1 MKEYI
6 FNVTKKLNKL
16 VKIYAD
22 DKEKAKE
29 NLVNIVLKSNAIDF
43 KNVDEID
50 TDYEAEFEGEY
61 ADFDENIE
69 SRGIQIT
76 DYIPLDEE
84 LENDGIIDDFPRE
97 FKEIV
102 CDKCENCMRV
112 DED

>member
-43 KNVDEID
+43 KNIDEID
-50 TDYEAEFEGEY
+50 TEYEAEY
-61 ADFDENIE
+61 INFDENIE

-76 DYIPLDEE
+76 DYMPLDEDQ
-84 LENDGIIDDFPRE
+84 ENDGIIDDFPRE

-102 CDKCENCMRV
+102 CDKCGNCMRV

>member
-16 VKIYAD
+16 VKIYAE

-29 NLVNIVLKSNAIDF
+29 NLVNIVLKSNAINF
-43 KNVDEID
+43 KNIDEIN
-50 TDYEAEFEGEY
+50 TEYEAEY
-61 ADFDENIE
+61 VDFDENIE

-76 DYIPLDEE
+76 DYIPLDKE

-102 CDKCENCMRV
+102 CDKCGNCMRV

>member
-29 NLVNIVLKSNAIDF
+29 NLVNIVLKSNAINF
-43 KNVDEID
+43 KNIDKID
-50 TDYEAEFEGEY
+50 TEYEAEY
-61 ADFDENIE
+61 IDFDENIE

-76 DYIPLDEE
+76 DYIPLDKE
-84 LENDGIIDDFPRE
+84 LENDGVIDDFPRE

-102 CDKCENCMRV
+102 CDKCGNCMRV

>member
-16 VKIYAD
+16 VKIYAE

-29 NLVNIVLKSNAIDF
+29 NLVNIVLKSNAINF
-43 KNVDEID
+43 KNIDEIN
-50 TDYEAEFEGEY
+50 TEYEAEY
-61 ADFDENIE
+61 IDFDENIE

-76 DYIPLDEE
+76 DYIPLDKE

-102 CDKCENCMRV
+102 CDKCGNCMRV
-112 DED
+112 DEN

>member
-16 VKIYAD
+16 VKIYAE

-29 NLVNIVLKSNAIDF
+29 NLVNIVLKSNAINF
-43 KNVDEID
+43 KNIDEID
-50 TDYEAEFEGEY
+50 TEYDAEY
-61 ADFDENIE
+61 IDFDENIE

-76 DYIPLDEE
+76 DYIPLDKE

-102 CDKCENCMRV
+102 CDKCGNCMRV

>member
-16 VKIYAD
+16 VKIYAE

-29 NLVNIVLKSNAIDF
+29 NLVNIVLKSNAINF
-43 KNVDEID
+43 KNIDEID
-50 TDYEAEFEGEY
+50 TEYEAEY
-61 ADFDENIE
+61 IDFDENIE

-76 DYIPLDEE
+76 DYIPLDEK

-102 CDKCENCMRV
+102 CDKCGNCIRV

>member
-16 VKIYAD
+16 VKIYAE

-29 NLVNIVLKSNAIDF
+29 NLVNIVLKSNAINF
-43 KNVDEID
+43 KNIDEIN
-50 TDYEAEFEGEY
+50 TEYEAEY
-61 ADFDENIE
+61 VDFDENIE

-76 DYIPLDEE
+76 DYIPLDKE

-97 FKEIV
+97 FKEMV
-102 CDKCENCMRV
+102 CDKCGNCMRV

>member
-16 VKIYAD
+16 VKIYAE

-29 NLVNIVLKSNAIDF
+29 NLVNIVLKSNAINF
-43 KNVDEID
+43 KNIDEID
-50 TDYEAEFEGEY
+50 TEYEAEY
-61 ADFDENIE
+61 IDFDENIE

-76 DYIPLDEE
+76 DYIPLDKK

-102 CDKCENCMRV
+102 CDKCGNCMRV

>member
-16 VKIYAD
+16 VKIYAE
-22 DKEKAKE
+22 DKEKAKK
-29 NLVNIVLKSNAIDF
+29 NLVNIVLKSNAINF
-43 KNVDEID
+43 KNIDEID
-50 TDYEAEFEGEY
+50 TEYEAEY
-61 ADFDENIE
+61 IDFDENIE

-76 DYIPLDEE
+76 DYIPLDKE

-102 CDKCENCMRV
+102 CDKCGNCMRV

>member
-29 NLVNIVLKSNAIDF
+29 NLVNIVLKSNAINF
-43 KNVDEID
+43 KNIDEID
-50 TDYEAEFEGEY
+50 TEYEAEY
-61 ADFDENIE
+61 IDFDENIE

-76 DYIPLDEE
+76 DYIPLDKE

-102 CDKCENCMRV
+102 CDKCGNCIRV

>member
-6 FNVTKKLNKL
+6 FNVTKKLKKL
-16 VKIYAD
+16 VKIYAE

-29 NLVNIVLKSNAIDF
+29 NLVNIVLKSNAINF
-43 KNVDEID
+43 KNIDEID
-50 TDYEAEFEGEY
+50 TEYEAEY
-61 ADFDENIE
+61 IDFDENIE

-76 DYIPLDEE
+76 DYIPLDEK
-84 LENDGIIDDFPRE
+84 LENDEIIDDFPRE

-102 CDKCENCMRV
+102 CDKCGNCIRV

>member
-16 VKIYAD
+16 VKIYAE

-29 NLVNIVLKSNAIDF
+29 NLVNIVLKSNAINF
-43 KNVDEID
+43 KNIDEIN
-50 TDYEAEFEGEY
+50 TEYEAEY
-61 ADFDENIE
+61 IDFDENIE

-76 DYIPLDEE
+76 DYIPLDKE
-84 LENDGIIDDFPRE
+84 LENDGIIDDFSRE

-102 CDKCENCMRV
+102 CDKCGNCMRV

>member
-16 VKIYAD
+16 VKIYAE

-29 NLVNIVLKSNAIDF
+29 NLVNIVLKSNAINF
-43 KNVDEID
+43 KNIDEIN
-50 TDYEAEFEGEY
+50 TEYEAEY
-61 ADFDENIE
+61 VDFDENIE

-76 DYIPLDEE
+76 DYIPLDKE

-102 CDKCENCMRV
+102 CDKCGHCMRV

>member
-16 VKIYAD
+16 VKIYAE

-29 NLVNIVLKSNAIDF
+29 NLVNIVLKSNAINF
-43 KNVDEID
+43 KNIDEIN
-50 TDYEAEFEGEY
+50 TEYEAEY
-61 ADFDENIE
+61 VDFDENIE

-76 DYIPLDEE
+76 DYIPLDKE
-84 LENDGIIDDFPRE
+84 LENDEIIDDFPRE

-102 CDKCENCMRV
+102 CDKCGNCIRV

>member
-16 VKIYAD
+16 VKIYAE

-29 NLVNIVLKSNAIDF
+29 NLVNIVLKSNAINF
-43 KNVDEID
+43 KNIDEID
-50 TDYEAEFEGEY
+50 TEYEAEY
-61 ADFDENIE
+61 IDFDENIE

-76 DYIPLDEE
+76 DYIPLDKE
-84 LENDGIIDDFPRE
+84 LENDVIIDDFPRE

-102 CDKCENCMRV
+102 CDKCGNCMRV
-112 DED
+112 DEN